1 MWEDW
6 ERFMKQIAKT
16 SQQFVRMLDEFRGP
30 EPYVRV
36 HDLDREVKVVIT
48 PAEGQK
54 VTKWAVRVWE
64 DRLFIRGQYTVD
76 LAIRDNDGAYLRQ
89 DKRSDEFVKAVRLP
103 APVEPHPLV
112 SRKEGETVVVTFG
125 RRKDP
130 FTDGWVELR

>member
-6 ERFMKQIAKT
+6 EKIMKQVAKT

-64 DRLFIRGQYTVD
+64 DRLFIRGRYTVEYSVKD
-76 LAIRDNDGAYLRQ
+76 DVDGTLRQ
-89 DKRSDEFVKAVRLP
+89 ERRSDEFIKAVRLP
-103 APVEPHPLV
+103 SPVEPQPLL
-112 SRKEGETVVVTFG
+112 SRKEGETVVVTFA
-125 RRKDP
+125 RRKDA